1 MYYILPGCTPLVN
14 WTFLRVL
21 NRGPTDQIPARR
33 PTLLPFDPSTG
44 SGCDELRVRRAQGAT
59 GSGCD
64 ELKVLAILSLSKEA
78 VTPFARLCS
87 GLFVLHGQ
95 EAPRGFPPPTSRG

>member
-44 SGCDELRVRRAQGAT
+44 SGCDEL
-59 GSGCD
+59 
-64 ELKVLAILSLSKEA
+64 KVLAILSLSKEA

-95 EAPRGFPPPTSRG
+95 EAPRGFPPPTSRE

>member
-33 PTLLPFDPSTG
+33 PTLLPFDPS
-44 SGCDELRVRRAQGAT
+44 T